1 MFDFLNEKGRQP
13 PALPE
18 GTVRRRYSIEG
29 QVQGVG
35 FRPFVYRLAVSLG
48 LTGSVGNTSEGVR
61 IEIQGPRG
69 AVAAFRDRFP
79 AELPPLARLTGLSFR
94 EIPLLP
100 DETGFTIA
108 RSTGHRGHSVL
119 ISPDVGVCGDCLRDM
134 RDPGN
139 RRYRYPFT
147 SCTNCGPRYTI
158 TRSIPYDR
166 ATTSMACFPL
176 CPDCSRE
183 YTDPLDRRFDAQPI
197 ACPACGP
204 RLWFLSCR
212 DGVLPDVTACTEENS
227 RDPIARAV
235 AALLPAVPD
244 IQNRCWIT
252 AFHPRHVDDAR
263 RVQHHNAAREISA
276 DETNRAFFLLGQ
288 QKAARRG

>member
-1 MFDFLNEKGRQP
+1 MENSHIRASLLAR
-13 PALPE
+13 
-18 GTVRRRYSIEG
+18 G

-183 YTDPLDRRFDAQPI
+183 YTDPLASTPS
-197 ACPACGP
+197 P
-204 RLWFLSCR
+204 
-212 DGVLPDVTACTEENS
+212 
-227 RDPIARAV
+227 
-235 AALLPAVPD
+235 
-244 IQNRCWIT
+244 
-252 AFHPRHVDDAR
+252 
-263 RVQHHNAAREISA
+263 
-276 DETNRAFFLLGQ
+276 
-288 QKAARRG
+288 

>member
-1 MFDFLNEKGRQP
+1 MGRHPRGRLLFQNYAQLP
-13 PALPE
+13 GRATALPAIRTQNME
-18 GTVRRRYSIEG
+18 NSHIRASLLARG

-212 DGVLPDVTACTEENS
+212 NGVLPEVTACTEENS
-227 RDPIARAV
+227 RDPIAR
-235 AALLPAVPD
+235 
-244 IQNRCWIT
+244 RCR
-252 AFHPRHVDDAR
+252 PP
-263 RVQHHNAAREISA
+263 
-276 DETNRAFFLLGQ
+276 
-288 QKAARRG
+288 